1 MVYADPICSKQQYVR
16 KLKEWGFEKNRQ
28 NQDWS
33 SISRALKRRR
43 AEAGEADVYIDGRLI
58 PSKKLK
64 KEISRYVRPSLQT
77 KYLDRVSVRRSASPQ
92 TPDGFIIKRHDS
104 HQLLVSPP
112 RSLPWFDFLDRLGI
126 LCKYRLYQTGIE
138 V

>member
-1 MVYADPICSKQQYVR
+1 MIFADPICSKQQYVR

-28 NQDWS
+28 NQDYPR
-33 SISRALKRRR
+33 IDRALKRRGT
-43 AEAGEADVYIDGRLI
+43 EASEADVYIDGRLI

-64 KEISRYVRPSLQT
+64 KEVSRYVRPRLQT

-92 TPDGFIIKRHDS
+92 TPDGFIIKRHNS
-104 HQLLVSPP
+104 YQILVSPP
-112 RSLPWFDFLDRLGI
+112 RSLPWFDFLDHLGS